1 MSTPKNTRMNNTTQI
16 KQLMK
21 TLVPKKAVLL
31 IILIVFGTISN
42 ISAQESVPLT
52 PRPGA
57 QFSNIRGNMV
67 MTGNDIVG
75 VIEDDDGN
83 TFTNPNRSYNG
94 NDNNGNYVTA
104 FIDVDNDPTTFSSSE
119 AGLTVPREDCSRLV
133 YAGLYWSANYYMARE
148 DSPIDDT
155 DDEISSFSVTGTS
168 LIINNGPLAQM
179 YTARNS
185 EFSNDNSDIEFDPV
199 TSYLVVA
206 QPVNGCGI
214 TNATDLN
221 GNIAVIRDGGSCSLR
236 EKVVNAQNAGA
247 VGVVIVNDG
256 GLLPRMT
263 GNGPVINI
271 PAVSIGNDDIT
282 NANFTNGD
290 LIPLLQAETNVV
302 LATLST
308 SSGNDWL
315 TSLPLTDPRKEGP
328 ADFRNVKF
336 KVPGGSYVD
345 VTASSVVFDGYRNTP
360 TNPLGDTANDE
371 VPYVCYADVTSLID
385 PDNPFGTYTV
395 ADMNA
400 TQGFTSGGDGACG
413 GWFLVA
419 VYEDQQESAK
429 FISVS
434 DGFVQIFRGQAPL
447 QFTYSGF
454 TTPTGVNEPV
464 NVRYGT
470 ASLEGDTSL
479 GGDELRIMNT
489 AGGLTAL
496 GQGNASANP
505 TTNFFNGSISFDG
518 NYITD
523 RTPNSENTQGFDM
536 DYFELP
542 NVTKDLVGNGQ
553 TSATFELFT
562 DRDRYSVFFNAFSV
576 TIIEPE
582 LRIIKKVFD
591 LDGSTEITGGN
602 VELGDEVFYD
612 LEIENIGNEDFVD
625 GTVIIT
631 DILPPNTNLLGV
643 VDATLP
649 PGVTYSEVSPGVLEF
664 NIPSSI
670 VETPNDEPVGDGDAP
685 IFIRFRAQL
694 VSSCEELRD
703 ACSDVITNS
712 ATATYTGLQSGT
724 LGSTTSSSQLGVCGD
739 QLNEASN
746 ILVNVPACQLDVT
759 FCNDDL
765 LLVAG
770 TGYNQYTLTGPG
782 IATPIVQ
789 TGPGANVFDVPN
801 PQTGTYT
808 IFKEDTDGVDPSC
821 MSLTEEFTVED
832 FRDITNPV
840 LDYVNGTTIVTEDCS
855 GVPIPQILLCGDQTL
870 LLETNFDPSSLDDIS
885 WQRLVPSGSCVL
897 DPNDPCSL
905 LDGNC
910 TDANWVEVTGGNT
923 PSYTVSEAGD
933 YRILAEFDG
942 GCEIPFYFSVF
953 KNDYQPDLTMNPIEC
968 GSDGSVSV
976 VNVPTNFAFSLNPG
990 GPYTNTT
997 GIFAISTAGDVTVYA
1012 IDTTFPGCEYSET
1025 INVPSID
1032 PSFSVTGVD
1041 PSCVNDDNGTG
1052 FGRINISVTGGIP
1065 EYQYTISSP
1074 ALGAADPII
1083 VPNSSANNGNYTQNN
1098 LPAGTYTVEVI
1109 SNRPTPECVFDAT
1122 VTINP
1127 APAFDAEVV
1136 LLAPETCD
1144 SGALV
1149 QVNVLNGSGN
1159 YLYDNG
1165 DGNFVACNIF
1175 EIPSPANPA
1184 TTYTFRISDN
1194 SVPSGSPA
1202 CVISASIDNITP
1214 YEPIVIDNVTVTQPP
1229 CPGDTGQ
1236 IQVDVSPTVAGRLY
1250 TYQLWDCAADP
1261 NCGNGISDPADP
1273 NDEDPSLWTLVNDIS
1288 STGSQT
1294 ITFTGVPDGNSYVV
1308 QVTHANTTP
1317 AITNPDCSFPVPEP
1331 IICPVTQYGFSIS
1344 SPTGITADVT
1354 LDRPLSCIIG
1364 SEDAIIQVDNI
1375 AGGSGSYE
1383 WSLDNVTFTNVTT
1396 TPFDILVSTDGSY
1409 TVYIRNQGSADCA
1422 APFTINVPALIP
1434 ITDITFS
1441 LGDGDCNSQSSEVS
1455 FEAQPPLSAAD
1466 IAAGVVYEYDVSPDP
1481 ATGTGATG
1489 NTGFLTTNSYTFV
1502 QGIITYTVT
1511 ARRSD
1516 DQCTFSDDYR
1526 VDVIDPIDIT
1536 NAVETT
1542 PVVCVGESN
1551 GALSFN
1557 VINSTSFDYIVTL
1570 TSSGAVVDS
1579 GNGITT
1585 SPVNV
1590 TGLAAGN
1597 YTITVTDT
1605 NPGGSGSPLN
1615 CSDTA
1620 TVDITEPATPLTFT
1634 TSATETNCGADTGTI
1649 TVTANGGRG
1658 NYQYRL
1664 LDSGGGV
1671 LVDYPNTNNV
1681 FTGLAA
1687 DTYTIFVRDGN
1698 SATACEINNTET
1710 IVQSASPT
1718 IALATGG
1725 DNCYDGTDQATQ
1737 WVTITPGIP
1746 TPLGPFEYS
1755 LNGGTG
1761 VAITFLPVATP
1772 APANTFEIPNLTPGN
1787 YTVVVTNTAT
1797 NCSTAALP
1805 FTINPELTITAD
1817 LANDINCNEDANI
1830 TFTAAGGSTVYTQ
1843 FDLYAQ
1849 GSPPTLV
1856 QANITSPHTIS
1867 APGTYVIQVT
1877 DDQGCT
1883 AFSNPETV
1891 TVYEAIATSTP
1902 AITNPDCPSED
1913 GSITITVTA
1922 GEGPFTYVLDGTT
1935 TIGPTGDTTITFANV
1950 PVGAHVI
1957 TITDGTVTTPA
1968 CTLDV
1973 SATITAPTPITA
1985 DIDITQEYR
1994 CDAAGSSTTPQLGE
2008 ITISN
2013 PANGTPPYAYS
2024 IDGVDFSNTTGVFT
2038 GLTDGTYTLYIRD
2051 GSTVSCPENL
2061 GQLTI
2066 EPLVQVIDLSFAAT
2080 QVQCPSLTSEVT
2092 VTATLDGTSTV
2103 MYEITAPAAQGP
2115 NNTGVFPNLISGTTY
2130 TFLARTDTDGCVYTE
2145 TFTVPTVDFIAV
2157 NATVVNEPLCNGQ
2170 SNGELSFTVSGID
2183 LITETYA
2190 YEVSIGGT
2198 IVAQATGQNTAT
2210 IPTGDILAAGTYDIL
2225 VRDERTDCTATDQVI
2240 IGEPDVITF
2249 TIDPLIQDCVANTST
2264 VTISNVMGGS
2274 GTGYTWVLNNS
2285 GGTAVGPSRPVTD
2298 PYLNVPNGTGYQI
2311 IVSDSN
2317 SCVSVTQTL
2326 DINQLPQIAASI
2338 DTGSDFCLDDGTV
2351 SFTINIDGT
2360 NSGTPDYVY
2369 NVALGGTIVIPDT
2382 NVGASTTFTTTP
2394 GLTQAG
2400 TYTITITDSNGCPVT
2415 LTETIEEAVTLD
2427 VTQVDIA
2434 CNVAGVPQ
2442 DASFS
2447 FVVNGGYTP
2456 YDIAVSFNSGA
2467 FVDHLTNVTAPFTDY
2482 IATSGAGT
2490 YEFRVTD
2497 DRGCT
2502 FTTSPFTVTD
2512 PVPPTITAPDVN
2524 VDCFGDTG
2532 TVVVTVTGTETPY
2545 EIDFNGAGFVTIT
2558 GTQISFPNLAAGTYN
2573 YTVRSSRGCLY
2584 PLPTGVGSVD
2594 VIEPSVISGSGTGN
2608 PVTCDDGS
2616 TGNPS
2621 GNVLGSVD
2629 LTITG
2634 GTGPF
2639 IYTLVEASNL
2649 FARPLVPVG
2658 GVTPSNP
2665 IPATAS
2671 TSITF
2676 GDVDF
2681 GQYYV
2686 FVEDANGCTDASPF
2700 GPFDVFSP
2708 ITDLQSV
2715 VTATATCPGGVVF
2728 DIEVQGGSGIDGS
2741 NPPPGFEIR
2750 IVGEPSPGLGD
2761 FVPLNDVP
2769 AGATTIDATT
2779 PIRDHRYGGMTAGAF
2794 DVLDFNRTYILEVR
2808 DLATGCIYQELVP
2821 PLAPPSSPTITQ
2833 NSLSDVSCNVSP
2845 ALDDGEITF
2854 TVSGYDPGV
2863 TSIEW
2868 EVFDQI
2874 TNVSLD
2880 VSLAPGVYSGSAP
2893 VVSPAPLPVTIT
2905 DFPPGQYYVVV
2916 REGTAPFCPSRLDFI
2931 IDIPDP
2937 LTSIATNQTPANS
2950 CGTNAQ
2956 VIMDTDGGT
2965 PFAIPPTADGYTYAL
2980 VPSPSVDPG
2989 TYPLNS
2995 NVIDLGNTNAQVQD
3009 IWVADAN
3016 GCSFGPITVTT
3027 VVNPLPTVVAN
3038 FIDDCAYD
3046 NSNIIDIDGT
3056 GLGTLLYQLDGGTA
3070 VAGSID
3076 NNNHQFIVSTPG
3088 TYTITITDDSGCSAS
3103 TPVTVYGELTISA
3116 AFTTAP
3122 DCENATG
3129 VIETTIASG
3138 VVQGTLT
3145 YVLQDGTGTPTGNTT
3160 GDATG
3165 IYTGVAPGSYI
3176 VVVTDDGRG
3185 TTPFCSFSAPVS
3197 IDAPTPPV
3205 LVPETTFV
3213 TCIGDT
3219 DGVITAALTVAS
3231 TDADPAV
3238 TYQYEIIA
3246 GPVTRPLQT
3255 SPVFSGLGIGTY
3267 TVQVTVTKPNGSLN
3281 VICLDTEDYIIDQP
3295 SDPLATVVIET
3306 PYGCTGAVVN
3316 FPVITVDNF
3325 SGGNAPYEISYTDP
3339 SGNVVGPVDPATLDT
3354 DAGLAGI
3361 QIIANEAGNYT
3372 FTIFDVNDCP
3382 NVLAPLPIPVF
3393 PVMTDAVVNLVTGIN
3408 CTTNTEE
3415 VTVTVTGG
3423 TGPFDFI
3430 ETNGAVPSQLGVPS
3444 GGATTTSA
3452 SFFLPGV
3459 GNYTFRVF
3467 DQGTQCSIETLPY
3480 NIIPYDTIEAE
3491 IAVVTPD
3498 ILCFGDATGNIELT
3512 VTGHSGLY
3520 NYTVTNT
3527 TTGTVTGP
3535 IGADTT
3541 VQNPITITG
3550 LEAGSIEVSITDP
3563 VSTCEDTSNVVT
3575 IAQPAELILT
3585 FTGNDAGFC
3594 TSDGRIRVEASGG
3607 TPPYT
3612 FTADDGVNPVF
3623 TNNTGDF
3630 SLPGSVAGTPY
3641 IVTVTDANSCS
3652 SNPGAIPFNVFVTA
3666 DPTLNPLTVDDVC
3679 THDGSYVITASGVSN
3694 VGVPP
3699 GTGALQFQLNGGAI
3713 EDANNGL
3720 TSTNITVGTPGTYTV
3735 TAYDENGCPTN
3746 TESITIL
3753 PELIASADFTV
3764 DPTCRN
3770 LDGTITVTVTGGSDF
3785 GTNPGNFTF
3794 TLRDEG
3800 TNAIVAGPQ
3809 VGNNIF
3815 TLIAAGDYIVE
3826 ISDINIPAITAPCS
3840 IVIDVPEL
3848 AVPVDPIVT
3857 ATATPISCIGAT
3869 DGTVTAT
3876 LDPTTD
3882 DDGPYTYQ
3890 IFVDIGG
3897 GVPGVQV
3904 GVDQID
3910 DPVFTGL
3917 ATGDYVVVVTSDRD
3931 CSGQDTITVP
3941 NATQVTAVAA
3951 QSNYSCNPAD
3961 NSEVFPVIT
3970 VTIENGIPPYTV
3982 TYVTPSGNTVTVI
3995 DVVDA
4000 NGNPADGVQ
4009 LEILADEEGD
4019 YAITVTD
4026 FNGCNTAPDVTI
4038 IETVNPFPIM
4048 INPAVTVV
4056 TDITCAVDEEVTV
4069 SVQGGSGDFLFELID
4084 NAGAVI
4090 NPPAPVDTPAGTF
4103 TANFVLP
4110 RPLGIYTFRITD
4122 QITMCTITV
4131 THEIDEFDFV
4141 ELIAAQETPESCLGD
4156 ADGTINISITG
4167 YTGPYT
4173 FTILDENGNP
4183 TAFSGTGDTTTD
4195 PDPYILPV
4203 SLPQGLYIVEIVETA
4218 DPLCTERSNAVAVM
4232 GPGSPI
4238 VTAISPIN
4246 IVESCLPGAD
4256 GSFQASVTGAQGAV
4270 TYTLTPG
4277 GVTNTTGLF
4286 ENLTVGLYTVTAEDS
4301 QGCTDDEQFTIQAPN
4316 AIIVDPIADSS
4327 VTCFE
4332 DTDGT
4337 ITVVASGGQGP
4348 GTYLYTLTFPDGT
4361 TTSGPQSVN
4370 VFNNL
4375 GAGTYTI
4382 TVSDNL
4388 NCTATTTA
4396 IINEP
4401 NEVTVNIDSVTQVT
4415 CDINTIDVT
4424 ISGTSDV
4431 AITEYYYI
4439 DQDGN
4444 QVANGGSGVFTGLGA
4459 GEYQFFVEDVNGC
4472 RSQLSSPVPVIPINQ
4487 IAITLDL
4494 SAAMINC
4501 FNEETAI
4508 IDASVTGGI
4517 GDYIFEL
4524 TNNTTA
4530 QTWGPQSESEFRD
4543 LPPGNYTYLVR
4554 SDRNCVSQVDFD
4566 IINPAE
4572 FENIPPEVTNVVCFG
4587 EDNGS
4592 IIVFAAGGTPDY
4604 SFAISTD
4611 PGQFFNDASDN
4622 VPNQHTFTNLVPGVY
4637 QVFAQD
4643 SNGCGQVYDVTIGE
4657 PDQLMA
4663 NIVGSVTAETC
4674 ADANDGAVTI
4684 DITGGTPPYFT
4695 SITGND
4701 SDFVEG
4707 LLTYMDL
4714 PGGITNIFIRD
4725 SNDCPI
4731 TLPVD
4736 IPEGAILN
4744 GVMSPRAD
4752 CPIYN
4757 DDGTVSQPPVYY
4769 IDFVL
4774 GDDSVDTDII
4784 YNLVSTDGG
4793 ISPGDSL
4800 SPSFVVQPGEYQG
4813 TMTYTPTGCVFDAG
4827 LILIEPY
4834 VPLLPP
4840 VAIMTNNPQDP
4851 NEYEIRI
4858 GGTEPYNNNYTYF
4871 VAIIPNGSTLNDLV
4885 DSDYRELD
4893 TNIFSIDET
4902 SFYALRVVDN
4912 SFNNCVITSS
4922 QELIFINIVIPNYF
4936 TPDGD
4941 GTNDTWYPRQDPFRD
4956 PFFFGNMEVK
4966 VFDRYGR
4973 LLAQFV
4979 GDQGTNN
4986 GWDGIYQGSELPS
4999 GDYWFTIILND
5010 IDNREFT
5017 GHFTLY
5023 R

>member
-1 MSTPKNTRMNNTTQI
+1 
-16 KQLMK
+16 MK
-21 TLVPKKAVLL
+21 TLLPKKAVLL
-31 IILIVFGTISN
+31 MILIVFGTISN
-42 ISAQESVPLT
+42 INAQESVPIT

-75 VIEDDDGN
+75 VIEDDDGT
-83 TFTNPNRSYNG
+83 TFTNPNRNYNG
-94 NDNNGNYVTA
+94 NDNNGNYTTA

-133 YAGLYWSANYYMARE
+133 YAGLYWSANYYMARQ
-148 DSPIDDT
+148 DSPIDFT
-155 DDEISSFSVTGTS
+155 NNEISTNSDTNIA
-168 LIINNGPLAQM
+168 LIINNGPLAQQ

-185 EFSNDNSDIEFDPV
+185 EFSSDNSDVEFSPV

-263 GNGPVINI
+263 GDGPTINI
-271 PAVSIGNDDIT
+271 PSVSVGNDDIS

-308 SSGNDWL
+308 TGDDWL
-315 TSLPLTDPRKEGP
+315 SSLPLTDPRKQGP
-328 ADFRNVKF
+328 ADFRDIKF
-336 KVPGGSYVD
+336 KVPGGTYVD

-360 TNPLGDTANDE
+360 TNPLGDNANDE
-371 VPYVCYADVTSLID
+371 VPYVCYADVTSLLD
-385 PDNPFGTYTV
+385 PANPFGTYTV
-395 ADMNA
+395 ANMNA
-400 TQGFTSGGDGACG
+400 TQGFTTGSDGACG
-413 GWFLVA
+413 GWFLVT

-434 DGFVQIFRGQAPL
+434 DGFVQIFSGQDPL

-454 TTPTGVNEPV
+454 TTPSGVNEPV

-479 GGDELRIMNT
+479 GGDELRIVNT
-489 AGGLTAL
+489 LGGLTAL
-496 GQGNASANP
+496 GQGNATANP
-505 TTNFFNGSISFDG
+505 TTNFFNGSISIDG
-518 NYITD
+518 VYIND
-523 RTPNSENTQGFDM
+523 RTPNSQNTQGFDM
-536 DYFELP
+536 DIFELP

-631 DILPPNTNLLGV
+631 DVLPPNTNLLGV

-649 PGVTYSEVSPGVLEF
+649 PGVTYTEISPGVLQF
-664 NIPSSI
+664 NIPASI
-670 VETPNDEPVGDGDAP
+670 VETPNDEPIGEGDAP

-724 LGSTTSSSQLGVCGD
+724 PGSTTSSSQLGVCGD

-746 ILVNVPACQLDVT
+746 ILVNIPACQLDVT

-808 IFKEDTDGVDPSC
+808 IVKEDTDGVEPSC

-832 FRDITNPV
+832 FRDIANPV

-855 GVPIPQILLCGDQTL
+855 GVPIPQILLCGNQTL

-923 PSYTVSEAGD
+923 PNYTVSEAGD

-953 KNDYQPDLTMNPIEC
+953 KNDYQPMLDANPIEC
-968 GSDGSVSV
+968 GSDGSVTV
-976 VNVPTNFAFSLNPG
+976 VNVPTNFGFSLTSG
-990 GPYTNTT
+990 GPYSDPLDPDNGTF
-997 GIFAISTAGDVTVYA
+997 IISTAGDVTVYA
-1012 IDTTFPGCEYSET
+1012 IDTTFPGCEYTAT

-1041 PSCVNDDNGTG
+1041 PSCINDDNGTG
-1052 FGRINISVTGGIP
+1052 FGQINISVTGGIP

-1236 IQVDVSPTVAGRLY
+1236 IRVDVSPTVAGRLY

-1273 NDEDPSLWTLVNDIS
+1273 SDEDPSLWTLVNDIS

-1354 LDRPLSCIIG
+1354 LDRPLSCIVG

-1383 WSLDNVTFTNVTT
+1383 WSLDNVTFTNITT
-1396 TPFDILVSTDGSY
+1396 TPFDILVNTDGSY
-1409 TVYIRNQGSADCA
+1409 TVYIRNQGSGDCA
-1422 APFTINVPALIP
+1422 APFSIDVPALIP
-1434 ITDITFS
+1434 ITAITFTP
-1441 LGDGDCNSQSSEVS
+1441 GDGDCTNQSSDVS
-1455 FEAQPPLSAAD
+1455 FEAQPALSAAD

-1489 NTGFLTTNSYTFV
+1489 NTGFLTTNSYTIA
-1502 QGIITYTVT
+1502 QGITYTVT

-1542 PVVCVGESN
+1542 PVVCVAESN

-1557 VINSTSFDYIVTL
+1557 VINSTSFDYTVRL

-1615 CSDTA
+1615 CSDTT
-1620 TVDITEPATPLTFT
+1620 TVDVTEPATPLTFT
-1634 TSATETNCGADTGTI
+1634 TTATETNCGASTGTI
-1649 TVTANGGRG
+1649 TVTAAGGRG

-1664 LDSGGGV
+1664 VDSGAAV
-1671 LVDYPNTNNV
+1671 IVDYPNTNNV

-1718 IALATGG
+1718 IALAAGG
-1725 DNCYDGTDQATQ
+1725 DPCYDGTDQASQ
-1737 WVTITPGIP
+1737 WITITPGIP
-1746 TPLGPFEYS
+1746 APLGPFEYS

-1761 VAITFLPVATP
+1761 VAVTFLG
-1772 APANTFEIPNLTPGN
+1772 APANTFEIPNLTPGS

-1805 FTINPELTITAD
+1805 FTINPELTINAT
-1817 LANDINCNEDANI
+1817 LANDINCNADASI
-1830 TFTAAGGSTVYTQ
+1830 TFAAAGGSTVYTQ

-1849 GSPPTLV
+1849 GTPPTLV
-1856 QANITSPHTIS
+1856 QANITSPHGVNT
-1867 APGTYVIQVT
+1867 PGDYVIQVT

-1883 AFSNPETV
+1883 AFSNPVTV
-1891 TVYEAIATSTP
+1891 TAYEAIATSAP
-1902 AITNPDCPSED
+1902 VVTNPNCPTD
-1913 GSITITVTA
+1913 NGSIEITVTA
-1922 GEGPFTYVLDGTT
+1922 GEGPFTYVLDGDITT
-1935 TIGPTGDTTITFANV
+1935 TQGPTGTGPIIFNNV
-1950 PVGAHVI
+1950 SVGAHTI
-1957 TITDGTVTTPA
+1957 TITDGTGASPA

-1973 SATITAPTPITA
+1973 NATITAPVAIDA
-1985 DIDITQEYR
+1985 DAVASDYR
-1994 CDAAGSSTTPQLGE
+1994 CDASGSSTTPQLAD
-2008 ITISN
+2008 ITVTINN
-2013 PANGTPPYAYS
+2013 PGDAVAPFEYS
-2024 IDGVDFSNTTGVFT
+2024 IDGVTWQASNVFT
-2038 GLTDGTYTLYIRD
+2038 GLADGTYIVYVR
-2051 GSTVSCPENL
+2051 GANTVSCPVIAD
-2061 GQLTI
+2061 TIVI
-2066 EPLVQVIDLSFAAT
+2066 EPLVQVTDLSFAAT
-2080 QVQCPSLTSEVT
+2080 QVQCPALTADVT

-2103 MYEITAPAAQGP
+2103 EYEIIAPITVGP
-2115 NNTGVFPNLISGTTY
+2115 QPSNVFTGLTSGTTY

-2145 TFTVPTVDFIAV
+2145 TFTVPTIDFIAV
-2157 NATVVNEPLCNGQ
+2157 NGTVVSEPSCNGFTD
-2170 SNGELSFTVSGID
+2170 GELSFTVSGID
-2183 LITETYA
+2183 LTATTYT
-2190 YEVSIGGT
+2190 YTVNGGT
-2198 IVAQATGQNTAT
+2198 RSAPTNVATTNIGSL
-2210 IPTGDILAAGTYDIL
+2210 GAGVYVIE
-2225 VRDERTDCTATDQVI
+2225 VRDETTLCTAPTTITLTDPAVLTASAVVN
-2240 IGEPDVITF
+2240 PTLTCTADATITVTAAGGNGGYQYELF
-2249 TIDPLIQDCVANTST
+2249 DSTPTSIAGPQASNVFTVSTADTYTITVTDSESCNVSTTAIVVDPTPIAATIDA
-2264 VTISNVMGGS
+2264 
-2274 GTGYTWVLNNS
+2274 
-2285 GGTAVGPSRPVTD
+2285 
-2298 PYLNVPNGTGYQI
+2298 
-2311 IVSDSN
+2311 
-2317 SCVSVTQTL
+2317 
-2326 DINQLPQIAASI
+2326 
-2338 DTGSDFCLDDGTV
+2338 GSDFCLDDGVV

-2360 NSGTPDYVY
+2360 NTGTPDYIY

-2382 NVGASTTFTTTP
+2382 NVGALTTFTTTP
-2394 GLTQAG
+2394 ALTQAG
-2400 TYTITITDSNGCPVT
+2400 IYTITITDSNGCSVA

-2434 CNVAGVPQ
+2434 CNAAGIAQ

-2447 FVVNGGYTP
+2447 FVVNGGYAP

-2467 FVDHLTNVTAPFTDY
+2467 FVDHVTNVIAPFTDY

-2502 FTTSPFTVTD
+2502 FTTSTFTVTD
-2512 PVPPTITAPDVN
+2512 PVAPTITAPTVN

-2532 TVVVTVTGTETPY
+2532 TAVITVTGTETPY

-2558 GTQISFPNLAAGTYN
+2558 GTQITFPNLAENTYN
-2573 YTVRSSRGCLY
+2573 FTVRSSRGCLY
-2584 PLPTGVGSVD
+2584 SDTVEIAAPDEIVETFRD
-2594 VIEPSVISGSGTGN
+2594 EE
-2608 PVTCDDGS
+2608 PVTCG
-2616 TGNPS
+2616 
-2621 GNVLGSVD
+2621 GSVIVTELGAID
-2629 LTITG
+2629 LEIAG
-2634 GTGPF
+2634 GTGPY
-2639 IYTLVEASNL
+2639 IYTLVDASDVSV
-2649 FARPLVPVG
+2649 RPLVPSPNTTTV
-2658 GVTPSNP
+2658 PNP
-2665 IPATAS
+2665 TLPTAS
-2671 TSITF
+2671 TTVRF
-2676 GDVDF
+2676 EGLNF
-2681 GQYYV
+2681 GQYFI
-2686 FVEDANGCTDASPF
+2686 FVEDVNGCVSNPDPI
-2700 GPFDVFSP
+2700 GPFNIFSP
-2708 ITDLQSV
+2708 INDLDPQITPSG
-2715 VTATATCPGGVVF
+2715 TCPGGVTF
-2728 DIEVQGGSGIDGS
+2728 DVLIVGGSGVNPPI
-2741 NPPPGFEIR
+2741 NPPPGFDIR

-2761 FVPLNDVP
+2761 FVPLNDLVTGP
-2769 AGATTIDATT
+2769 TAVDANT
-2779 PIRDHRYGGMTAGAF
+2779 PIRDHRYTG
-2794 DVLDFNRTYILEVR
+2794 LDFNRTYIVEVR
-2808 DLATGCIYQELVP
+2808 DNETNCLYQELVAP
-2821 PLAPPSSPTITQ
+2821 EPPPSAPNIDNFVPT
-2833 NSLSDVSCNVSP
+2833 DVTCNETP
-2845 ALDDGEITF
+2845 ALNNGQISFEI
-2854 TVSGYDPGV
+2854 SGYDPSV
-2863 TSIEW
+2863 TQVSW
-2868 EVFDQI
+2868 EVFDQF

-2880 VSLAPGVYSGSAP
+2880 VTFAPTVYSGSSP
-2893 VVSPAPLPVTIT
+2893 VVSPAALPVTISN
-2905 DFPPGQYYVVV
+2905 FPPGRYYLVV
-2916 REGTAPFCPSRLDFI
+2916 REDNGTLCPNRQDFE

-2937 LTSIATNQTPANS
+2937 LISVDTNQTPANS

-2956 VIMDTDGGT
+2956 VIMDTEGGT

-2995 NVIDLGNTNAQVQD
+2995 NVIDLGNTNGQVQD
-3009 IWVADAN
+3009 IWVADSR
-3016 GCSFGPITVTT
+3016 GCSFGPVTVTT
-3027 VVNPLPTVVAN
+3027 VVNPLPTVVAS

-3046 NSNIIDIDGT
+3046 NSNVIDVDGT

-3070 VAGSID
+3070 VTGSID

-3088 TYTITITDDSGCSAS
+3088 SYVITITDETGCSVD
-3103 TPVTVYGELTISA
+3103 TLPVVVYDELVISA

-3129 VIETTIASG
+3129 VITTTITSG
-3138 VVQGTLT
+3138 AVIGSGLT
-3145 YVLQDGTGTPTGNTT
+3145 YVLQDGMGTPTTNTT

-3176 VVVTDDGRG
+3176 VVATDDGRG
-3185 TTPFCSFSAPVS
+3185 AMAPFCSFSAPVS
-3197 IDAPTPPV
+3197 IDAPTPPI
-3205 LVPETTFV
+3205 LVTDTSLV

-3219 DGVITAALTVAS
+3219 DGVITAALTAVS

-3255 SPVFSGLGIGTY
+3255 SPIFSGLGIGTY
-3267 TVQVTVTKPNGSLN
+3267 TVQVTVTKPNGALN
-3281 VICLDTEDYIIDQP
+3281 VICIDTEDYIIDQP
-3295 SDPLATVVIET
+3295 TDPTATVALET
-3306 PYGCTGAVVN
+3306 PYGCTGAVIN
-3316 FPVITVDNF
+3316 LPVITVDNF
-3325 SGGNAPYEISYTDP
+3325 SGGNAPYTISYTDP
-3339 SGNVVGPVDPATLDT
+3339 SGNVVGPIDPATLDT
-3354 DAGLAGI
+3354 DAVTAGI

-3372 FTIFDVNDCP
+3372 FTVFDVNNCP
-3382 NVLAPLPIPVF
+3382 NPLAPFNIPAF

-3430 ETNGAVPSQLGVPS
+3430 EINGAVPSQLGVPS
-3444 GGATTTSA
+3444 GGATTTSG

-3480 NIIPYDTIEAE
+3480 EIGPYDTIEAN

-3512 VTGHSGLY
+3512 VTGHTGPY
-3520 NYTVTNT
+3520 DYTVTNT

-3550 LEAGSIEVSITDP
+3550 LEAGNIEVSIIDP
-3563 VSTCEDTSNVVT
+3563 ISTCNDISNVVT
-3575 IAQPAELILT
+3575 ITQPAELLLT
-3585 FTGNDAGFC
+3585 LDSNINANCND
-3594 TSDGRIRVEASGG
+3594 DGRVVVIASGG
-3607 TPPYT
+3607 TAPYT
-3612 FTADDGVNPVF
+3612 FTATDVPSGGTFTTTSTTGIFDLPVIGASTDYTISVVDDNACTSNPI
-3623 TNNTGDF
+3623 
-3630 SLPGSVAGTPY
+3630 SI
-3641 IVTVTDANSCS
+3641 IVTVNRTD
-3652 SNPGAIPFNVFVTA
+3652 NPV
-3666 DPTLNPLTVDDVC
+3666 LNPLTVDDVC
-3679 THDGSYVITASGVSN
+3679 THDGSYVISASGTSN
-3694 VGVPP
+3694 VASPP
-3699 GTGALQFQLNGGAI
+3699 GSGELRFQLDAGVI
-3713 EDANNGL
+3713 EDANNGIIAH
-3720 TSTNITVGTPGTYTV
+3720 TFTVSTPGTYSV
-3735 TAYDENGCPTN
+3735 TAYDENGCPSNVET
-3746 TESITIL
+3746 ITIL
-3753 PELIASADFTV
+3753 PELTATADFTA
-3764 DPTCRN
+3764 DPTCRDT
-3770 LDGTITVTVTGGSDF
+3770 DGTITVTVTGGSDF
-3785 GTNPGNFTF
+3785 STNPGNFTF
-3794 TLRDEG
+3794 TLRDEA
-3800 TNAIVAGPQ
+3800 TNAIVLGPQ
-3809 VGNNIF
+3809 IGNNIF
-3815 TLIAAGDYIVE
+3815 TPVAAGDYIVE
-3826 ISDINIPAITAPCS
+3826 VSDVNIPTITTPCT
-3840 IVIDVPEL
+3840 ITIDVPEL
-3848 AVPVDPIVT
+3848 TVPLDPIPSASST
-3857 ATATPISCIGAT
+3857 AVSCIGAT
-3869 DGTVTAT
+3869 DGTVTVT
-3876 LDPTTD
+3876 LQAGTD
-3882 DDGPYTYQ
+3882 LDGPYTYQ
-3890 IFVDIGG
+3890 IFVDNA
-3897 GVPGVQV
+3897 GVPGAQV
-3904 GVDQID
+3904 GVDQVD
-3910 DPVFTGL
+3910 NPVFTDL
-3917 ATGDYVVVVTSDRD
+3917 PFGDYIVVVTSDRS
-3931 CSGQDTITVP
+3931 CSGQVPVTVA
-3941 NATQVTAVAA
+3941 NATQVAVAIS
-3951 QSNYSCNPAD
+3951 QSPYSCAAD
-3961 NSEVFPVIT
+3961 NSSVFPIIT
-3970 VTIENGIPPYTV
+3970 VTITAGTAPYSIS
-3982 TYVTPSGNTVTVI
+3982 YETPSGVVI
-3995 DVVDA
+3995 TELNIADA
-4000 NGNPADGVQ
+4000 NTSTP
-4009 LEILADEEGD
+4009 EIDYEITADEEGD
-4019 YAITVTD
+4019 YLISVTD
-4026 FNGCNTAPDVTI
+4026 SNSCTTNPITET
-4038 IETVNPFPIM
+4038 ETVAPFPIM
-4048 INPAVTVV
+4048 TNPAVAIV

-4084 NAGAVI
+4084 NTGTVI
-4090 NPPAPVDTPAGTF
+4090 NPPVPVDTPAGTF
-4103 TANFVLP
+4103 TANFILP

-4167 YTGPYT
+4167 YTGPYN

-4195 PDPYILPV
+4195 PNPYILPV
-4203 SLPQGLYIVEIVETA
+4203 LLPQGVYIVEIVETA

-4232 GPGSPI
+4232 GPGAPI

-4246 IVESCLPGAD
+4246 TVESCLPGAD

-4277 GVTNTTGLF
+4277 GITNTTGLF
-4286 ENLTVGLYTVTAEDS
+4286 ENLTAGLYTVTAEDS

-4316 AIIVDPIADSS
+4316 AIIVDPIADSN

-4332 DTDGT
+4332 DTDGS

-4348 GTYLYTLTFPDGT
+4348 GTYLYTLTFPDGV
-4361 TTSGPQSVN
+4361 TTSGPQSIA

-4396 IINEP
+4396 VINEP
-4401 NEVTVNIDSVTQVT
+4401 SEVTVNIDSVTQVT

-4431 AITEYYYI
+4431 AITEYYYV
-4439 DQDGN
+4439 DQNGN

-4494 SAAMINC
+4494 SAANINC

-4530 QTWGPQSESEFRD
+4530 QTWGPQSESEFTN

-4572 FENIPPEVTNVVCFG
+4572 FENIPPEITDVVCFG

-4592 IIVFAAGGTPDY
+4592 IIVFATGGTGLY

-4611 PGQFFNDASDN
+4611 PGQFFNDESDN

-4695 SITGND
+4695 SITNND

-4707 LLTYMDL
+4707 MLTYMDL

-4736 IPEGAILN
+4736 IPEGVILN
-4744 GVMSPRAD
+4744 GIMSPRAD

-4757 DDGTVSQPPVYY
+4757 ADGTVSQLPVYY
-4769 IDFVL
+4769 IDIIL
-4774 GDDSVDTDII
+4774 GDNSVDTDIL
-4784 YNLVSTDGG
+4784 YNLVSLDGG
-4793 ISPGDSL
+4793 VSPGDSL
-4800 SPSFVVQPGEYQG
+4800 SPTFTVEPGEYQG
-4813 TMTYTPTGCVFDAG
+4813 TMTYVPSGCVFDLG
-4827 LILIEPY
+4827 TITIEPY
-4834 VPLLPP
+4834 IPLLPP
-4840 VAIMTNNPQDP
+4840 VAVMTNDPQDP
-4851 NEYEIRI
+4851 NEYEILL
-4858 GGTEPYNNNYTYF
+4858 GGTEPYNNSYTYF
-4871 VAIIPNGSTLNDLV
+4871 VAIIPNGLTINDLT
-4885 DSDYRELD
+4885 DADYRELD

-4912 SFNNCVITSS
+4912 SFNDCPITAS
-4922 QELIFINIVIPNYF
+4922 QELTFINIVIPNYF

-4941 GTNDTWYPRQDPFRD
+4941 GTNDMWYPRQDPFRD

-4973 LLAQFV
+4973 LLAEFV

>member
-1 MSTPKNTRMNNTTQI
+1 
-16 KQLMK
+16 MK
-21 TLVPKKAVLL
+21 TLLPKKAVLL
-31 IILIVFGTISN
+31 MIIIVISAISN
-42 ISAQESVPLT
+42 IRAQELVPFT
-52 PRPGA
+52 PRETRD
-57 QFSNIRGNMV
+57 NIRGNIL

-75 VIEDDDGN
+75 VLEREDVDYDPN
-83 TFTNPNRSYNG
+83 APFDLFTG
-94 NDNNGNYVTA
+94 NNGPYTTA
-104 FIDVDNDPTTFSSSE
+104 FIDVDNDPSTFSSSE
-119 AGLTVPREDCSRLV
+119 ADLRIYNNLPRESCSSIV
-133 YAGLYWSANYYMARE
+133 YAGLYWSANYYMAR
-148 DSPIDDT
+148 DRSVNNFSN
-155 DDEISSFSVTGTS
+155 DEISSGSNTNVV
-168 LIINNGPLAQM
+168 LIINNGRLAQE
-179 YTARNS
+179 YIARYS
-185 EFSNDNSDIEFDPV
+185 EFDSDNSDIQFSPV
-199 TSYLVVA
+199 TSYMVVA
-206 QPVNGCGI
+206 QPENGCGI
-214 TNATDLN
+214 TNGAQLT
-221 GNIAVIRDGGSCSLR
+221 GNIAVIRDGGSCSIR

-247 VGVVIVNDG
+247 VGVVIVNDNN
-256 GLLPRMT
+256 GLMPRLT
-263 GNGPVINI
+263 GDGPTINI
-271 PAVSIGNDDIT
+271 PSVSIGNDDID
-282 NANFTNGD
+282 NANINNGD
-290 LIPLLQAETNVV
+290 LITELRAETNVV
-302 LATLST
+302 LGTLST
-308 SSGNDWL
+308 EDDDQETG
-315 TSLPLTDPRKEGP
+315 LPLTDPRKDGP

-345 VTASSVVFDGYRNTP
+345 ITAENVVWDGYRNTP
-360 TNPLGDTANDE
+360 TNNSDRANDE
-371 VPYVCYADVTSLID
+371 VQYVCYSDVTSLID
-385 PDNPFGTYTV
+385 QDNPFGTYTV

-400 TQGFTSGGDGACG
+400 TNGQTDSSDGACG
-413 GWFLVA
+413 GWMLV
-419 VYEDQQESAK
+419 VIYEDPLESAK
-429 FISVS
+429 YISTS
-434 DGFVQIFRGQAPL
+434 DGYVQIFASGDPEEYM
-447 QFTYSGF
+447 FSGF
-454 TTPTGVNEPV
+454 TTLQGNQPV
-464 NVRYGT
+464 DVRFGS
-470 ASLEGDTSL
+470 AGLEGDRGLT
-479 GGDELRIMNT
+479 GDGLQIENT
-489 AGGLTAL
+489 ANVFTRL
-496 GQGNASANP
+496 GQGNNNTDDVNP
-505 TTNFFNGSISFDG
+505 TTNFFASTISFDHQH
-518 NYITD
+518 ITD
-523 RTPNSENTQGFDM
+523 RNPDSENTMGFDA
-536 DYFELP
+536 
-542 NVTKDLVGNGQ
+542 DLFDLNNDNNTLIGNNQ
-553 TSATFELFT
+553 SDATFRLFT
-562 DRDRYSVFFNAFSV
+562 DGDRYSVFFNAFSV

-582 LRIIKKVFD
+582 LRIIKRVYD
-591 LDGSTEITGGN
+591 TDGTTEITGAS
-602 VELGDEVFYD
+602 VELGDQLFYD
-612 LEIENIGNEDFVD
+612 LEIENIGNEDLVD
-625 GTVIIT
+625 GTIIIT
-631 DILPPNTNLLGV
+631 DILPPNTNL
-643 VDATLP
+643 VDVQTATLP
-649 PGVTYSEVSPGVLEF
+649 PGVTFSEVSPGVVEF
-664 NIPSSI
+664 YIPASL
-670 VETPNDEPVGDGDAP
+670 VETPNDGTPGDVP
-685 IFIRFRAQL
+685 IFIRFRAEL
-694 VSSCEELRD
+694 VSTCEDLRD
-703 ACSDVITNS
+703 ACSDIIQNT
-712 ATATYTGLQSGT
+712 ATATYTGAVSGT
-724 LGSTTSSSQLGVCGD
+724 PGSTLSSNELGVCGNTD
-739 QLNEASN
+739 GEASN
-746 ILVNVPACQLDVT
+746 VLVNVPACQLDVT

-789 TGPGANVFDVPN
+789 TGPGANVFDVAN

-808 IFKEDTDGVDPSC
+808 IFKEDTDGVEPSC

-840 LDYVNGTTIVTEDCS
+840 LDYVNGTTVVTEDCS

-885 WQRLVPSGSCVL
+885 WQRLTPSGSCVL

-910 TDANWVEVTGGNT
+910 TDANWVEVTGGDT
-923 PSYTVSEAGD
+923 SDYTVSEAGD

-942 GCEIPFYFSVF
+942 GCIIPFYFSVF

-997 GIFAISTAGDVTVYA
+997 GIFPISTAGDVTVYA

-1032 PSFSVTGVD
+1032 PTFSVTGVD

-1052 FGRINISVTGGIP
+1052 FGEIVIGVTGGIP

-1074 ALGAADPII
+1074 VLGAADPII

-1159 YLYDNG
+1159 YLFDNG
-1165 DGNFVACNIF
+1165 DGNFVPCNIF
-1175 EIPSPANPA
+1175 EIPSPADPSM
-1184 TTYTFRISDN
+1184 TYTFRVSDQN
-1194 SVPSGSPA
+1194 VPSGEPS

-1214 YEPIVIDNVTVTQPP
+1214 YEPIVIDNVTLTQPP

-1250 TYQLWDCAADP
+1250 TYQLWDCAIDP
-1261 NCGNGISDPADP
+1261 NCGNADQTTWDPTV
-1273 NDEDPSLWTLVNDIS
+1273 WTLVNEIA

-1294 ITFTGVPDGNSYVV
+1294 ITFTGVPDGNSYA
-1308 QVTHANTTP
+1308 VTVLHANTTP
-1317 AITNPDCSFPVPEP
+1317 TINNPDCTFPVPEAN
-1331 IICPVTQYGFSIS
+1331 ICPVRESVFAIT
-1344 SPTGITADVT
+1344 SPIGITADVT
-1354 LDRPLSCIIG
+1354 LDRPLSCIVG

-1375 AGGSGSYE
+1375 AGGSGTYE
-1383 WSLDNVTFTNVTT
+1383 WSLDNVTFTNITT

-1409 TVYIRNQGSADCA
+1409 TIYIRNQGSGDCA
-1422 APFTINVPALIP
+1422 APFTIDVPALIP
-1434 ITDITFS
+1434 ITAITFAP
-1441 LGDGDCNSQSSEVS
+1441 GDGDCTNQSSDVS
-1455 FEAQPPLSAAD
+1455 FEAQPALSAAD

-1489 NTGFLTTNSYTFV
+1489 NTGFLTTNSYTIA
-1502 QGIITYTVT
+1502 QGITYTIT

-1557 VINSTSFDYIVTL
+1557 VINSTSFDYVVRL
-1570 TSSGAVVDS
+1570 TSSGVVVDS

-1585 SPVNV
+1585 TPVNV

-1620 TVDITEPATPLTFT
+1620 TVDVTEPATPLTFT
-1634 TSATETNCGADTGTI
+1634 TAPTETNCGANTGTI

-1664 LDSGGGV
+1664 VNSGGTV
-1671 LVDYPNTNNV
+1671 IVDYPNTSNI

-1698 SATACEINNTET
+1698 DPATACEINNTET
-1710 IVQSASPT
+1710 IIESASPT
-1718 IALATGG
+1718 ITLATGG
-1725 DNCYDGTDQATQ
+1725 DPCYDGTNQASQ
-1737 WVTITPGIP
+1737 WVTIAPGINP
-1746 TPLGPFEYS
+1746 PLGPFEYIIDRGS
-1755 LNGGTG
+1755 GPETP
-1761 VAITFLPVATP
+1761 VAVVFLP
-1772 APANTFEIPNLTPGN
+1772 APNDDTFEIDNLAPGS
-1787 YTVVVTNTAT
+1787 YTVFVRNTNTQCIT
-1797 NCSTAALP
+1797 NTEG
-1805 FTINPELTITAD
+1805 FTINQELTITASPD
-1817 LANDINCNEDANI
+1817 KDIDCNGDAIISFVAVGGSGTYTYEIFREGTPDVSILANASSPYSSNLLTPGDYFVRVVDSQNC
-1830 TFTAAGGSTVYTQ
+1830 
-1843 FDLYAQ
+1843 
-1849 GSPPTLV
+1849 
-1856 QANITSPHTIS
+1856 S
-1867 APGTYVIQVT
+1867 A
-1877 DDQGCT
+1877 D
-1883 AFSNPETV
+1883 SNPVTV
-1891 TVYEAIATSTP
+1891 TAYEAVVATPTP
-1902 AITNPDCPSED
+1902 TDPSCNGEN
-1913 GSITITVTA
+1913 GSITVDVTA
-1922 GEGPFTYVLDGTT
+1922 GEGPFTYVLNGTT
-1935 TIGPTGDTTITFANV
+1935 TIGPTGDTSVTFNNV
-1950 PVGAHVI
+1950 PPGTHSVV
-1957 TITDGTVTTPA
+1957 ITDGSGATPPCETTLNNIILTSP
-1968 CTLDV
+1968 DPIV
-1973 SATITAPTPITA
+1973 ATIDEDFRALSCVAPLDAQAQITA
-1985 DIDITQEYR
+1985 ITGGSGSYEY
-1994 CDAAGSSTTPQLGE
+1994 
-2008 ITISN
+2008 
-2013 PANGTPPYAYS
+2013 
-2024 IDGVDFSNTTGVFT
+2024 
-2038 GLTDGTYTLYIRD
+2038 
-2051 GSTVSCPENL
+2051 
-2061 GQLTI
+2061 
-2066 EPLVQVIDLSFAAT
+2066 
-2080 QVQCPSLTSEVT
+2080 SL
-2092 VTATLDGTSTV
+2092 D
-2103 MYEITAPAAQGP
+2103 
-2115 NNTGVFPNLISGTTY
+2115 GTTY
-2130 TFLARTDTDGCVYTE
+2130 TPVGAIPFTIDFAADGSYTLYVRNLSTDDCEE
-2145 TFTVPTVDFIAV
+2145 TFPITIDPLLEVESVTVTP
-2157 NATVVNEPLCNGQ
+2157 
-2170 SNGELSFTVSGID
+2170 GI
-2183 LITETYA
+2183 E
-2190 YEVSIGGT
+2190 
-2198 IVAQATGQNTAT
+2198 
-2210 IPTGDILAAGTYDIL
+2210 
-2225 VRDERTDCTATDQVI
+2225 DCTAQTIEVTLSAAPLLTAPVVYDFEVSPNPATNVGGSSTGFNATTNYTFTNGITYRVTARRSDSNCTEFVDFNRPLIDEIEITSAAQSQPVTCNGGNDGALAFNVDTTLFPNFTFEVRGPSPATTLVFSGTYPADPLTVTGLSVGTYTINVTDANGAVTTNCSDTATVTI
-2240 IGEPDVITF
+2240 TEPTVITF
-2249 TIDPLIQDCVANTST
+2249 TPELDQTCNDNT
-2264 VTISNVMGGS
+2264 VTVSNETGGNGPVYTYTITHPTN
-2274 GTGYTWVLNNS
+2274 GTSLGPQATTIPFTGILND
-2285 GGTAVGPSRPVTD
+2285 ATD
-2298 PYLNVPNGTGYQI
+2298 PYTITVFDTTG
-2311 IVSDSN
+2311 V
-2317 SCVSVTQTL
+2317 CFGTQTL
-2326 DINQLPQIAASI
+2326 LITQLPAVTLSI
-2338 DTGSDFCLDDGTV
+2338 TSQELCLDDGLTSVEIEITSGSPDYSYDVTRNGTQIV
-2351 SFTINIDGT
+2351 SNTPLGAGNTTINET
-2360 NSGTPDYVY
+2360 FTQSGTY
-2369 NVALGGTIVIPDT
+2369 I
-2382 NVGASTTFTTTP
+2382 
-2394 GLTQAG
+2394 
-2400 TYTITITDSNGCPVT
+2400 ITVTDSVGCT
-2415 LTETIEEAVTLD
+2415 ETETIIIEPAVEL
-2427 VTQVDIA
+2427 VVNQVDII
-2434 CNVAGVPQ
+2434 CNAAGVSQ

-2447 FVVNGGYTP
+2447 FAVNGGYAP

-2467 FVDHLTNVTAPFTDY
+2467 FVDHVTNVIAPFLDY

-2512 PVPPTITAPDVN
+2512 PAPIAITADDVN
-2524 VDCFGDTG
+2524 VACFGDTG
-2532 TVVVTVTGTETPY
+2532 TAIIIVTGTEAPY
-2545 EIDFNGAGFVTIT
+2545 EIDFENTGTFVTIT
-2558 GTQISFPNLAAGTYN
+2558 GTQITFPNLAEGVYDF
-2573 YTVRSSRGCLY
+2573 TVRSARGCLETDTVEIIA
-2584 PLPTGVGSVD
+2584 PD
-2594 VIEPSVISGSGTGN
+2594 IISGSGMGN

-2616 TGNPS
+2616 GGGPS
-2621 GNVLGSVD
+2621 GNILGSVD

-2639 IYTLVEASNL
+2639 TYTLVEASNL
-2649 FARPLVPVG
+2649 FVRPLVAVPG
-2658 GVTPSNP
+2658 ATPSNP
-2665 IPATAS
+2665 IINTPS

-2700 GPFDVFSP
+2700 GPFNVFSQ
-2708 ITDLQSV
+2708 ISDLQSV

-2728 DIEVQGGSGIDGS
+2728 DVQVLGGAGVNPPAD
-2741 NPPPGFEIR
+2741 PPPGFEIR

-2761 FVPLNDVP
+2761 FVPLNDIPLGPTAV
-2769 AGATTIDATT
+2769 DANT

-2808 DLATGCIYQELVP
+2808 DLATGCIYQELVA
-2821 PLAPPSSPTITQ
+2821 PLAPLSSPIITQ
-2833 NSLSDVSCNVSP
+2833 NSLSDVSCNVTP
-2845 ALDDGEITF
+2845 AVNDGEITF

-2880 VSLAPGVYSGSAP
+2880 VSLAPTVYSGSAP
-2893 VVSPAPLPVTIT
+2893 VVSPAPLPVTISN
-2905 DFPPGQYYVVV
+2905 FPPGQYYVVV
-2916 REGTAPFCPSRLDFI
+2916 REGTAPFCPSRFDFV

-2937 LTSIATNQTPANS
+2937 LISIDTNQTPANS

-2956 VIMDTDGGT
+2956 VIMDTNGGT
-2965 PFAIPPTADGYTYAL
+2965 PFGIPPTADGYQYAL
-2980 VPSPSVDPG
+2980 IADDGFGSPVTTPTVLADF
-2989 TYPLNS
+2989 PLTS
-2995 NVIDLGNTNAQVQD
+2995 NVIDLGNTVQTLHIFVID
-3009 IWVADAN
+3009 DN
-3016 GCSFGPITVTT
+3016 GCTFGPVTVNT

-3046 NSNIIDIDGT
+3046 NSNVIDVDGT
-3056 GLGTLLYQLDGGTA
+3056 GLGTNLLYQIDGGTA
-3070 VAGSID
+3070 VNGSID

-3088 TYTITITDDSGCSAS
+3088 TYTITITDDSGCSVS
-3103 TPVTVYGELTISA
+3103 TPVTVYGELVISA
-3116 AFTTAP
+3116 EFTVAP
-3122 DCENATG
+3122 DCQNPTG
-3129 VIETTIASG
+3129 EITTSIDSG
-3138 VVQGTLT
+3138 AAIGTLT
-3145 YVLQDGTGTPTGNTT
+3145 YELQDNTGTPIGNNT

-3165 IYTGVAPGSYI
+3165 VYTGVAPGEYI
-3176 VVVTDDGRG
+3176 VEVTDDGRG
-3185 TTPFCSFSAPVS
+3185 TAPFCSFTAPVS
-3197 IDAPTPPV
+3197 IDAPEIPV
-3205 LVPETTFV
+3205 LVVPAANLSISCNGAADATIVVDLGASFDPDAVYTYE
-3213 TCIGDT
+3213 
-3219 DGVITAALTVAS
+3219 ITAPIVVAPQASPIFPNLGPGTYTVVVTATQENGPGATDDVVCTGTADYTVDDVTIPSADVNQVAQFDCDANTNAS
-3231 TDADPAV
+3231 F
-3238 TYQYEIIA
+3238 EITNIMGGN
-3246 GPVTRPLQT
+3246 GPGYTAEITRPDATVISNVPLTLPTTIIEAPIPGIYNVQIFDVNNCPSAVDNVNIAAYTPMSNLLVTQT
-3255 SPVFSGLGIGTY
+3255 QAINCQTPPPAGAGDEIVEVSVAGGSGDFLFQRLDNAVDQNVLDFIDTPSGSSLAQFFNLPAIGTY
-3267 TVQVTVTKPNGSLN
+3267 TFRV
-3281 VICLDTEDYIIDQP
+3281 IDQ
-3295 SDPLATVVIET
+3295 
-3306 PYGCTGAVVN
+3306 G
-3316 FPVITVDNF
+3316 
-3325 SGGNAPYEISYTDP
+3325 
-3339 SGNVVGPVDPATLDT
+3339 
-3354 DAGLAGI
+3354 
-3361 QIIANEAGNYT
+3361 
-3372 FTIFDVNDCP
+3372 DVNG
-3382 NVLAPLPIPVF
+3382 LGL
-3393 PVMTDAVVNLVTGIN
+3393 N
-3408 CTTNTEE
+3408 CDIITTYDVPE
-3415 VTVTVTGG
+3415 
-3423 TGPFDFI
+3423 FDFMDVNI
-3430 ETNGAVPSQLGVPS
+3430 
-3444 GGATTTSA
+3444 TS
-3452 SFFLPGV
+3452 SSNL
-3459 GNYTFRVF
+3459 T
-3467 DQGTQCSIETLPY
+3467 
-3480 NIIPYDTIEAE
+3480 
-3491 IAVVTPD
+3491 
-3498 ILCFGDATGNIELT
+3498 CFGNN
-3512 VTGHSGLY
+3512 S
-3520 NYTVTNT
+3520 
-3527 TTGTVTGP
+3527 
-3535 IGADTT
+3535 
-3541 VQNPITITG
+3541 
-3550 LEAGSIEVSITDP
+3550 GSIEFEVTGYTDSFDYDVRDATTLVPVASGNELAGFTNPIVVNGLPAGTFEVFIQELDYPFCDEVSGQ
-3563 VSTCEDTSNVVT
+3563 VT
-3575 IAQPAELILT
+3575 ITQPENLVLT
-3585 FTGNDAGFC
+3585 LDDNINANC
-3594 TSDGRIRVEASGG
+3594 NENGRVIVSVTGG

-3612 FTADDGVNPVF
+3612 FNDGVNAPVV
-3623 TNNTGDF
+3623 TSSTTVEF
-3630 SLPGSVAGTPY
+3630 SLPGGPAPGINY
-3641 IVTVTDANSCS
+3641 NITVTDTNSCPATPVS
-3652 SNPGAIPFNVFVTA
+3652 VDVILT
-3666 DPTLNPLTVDDVC
+3666 DPPVLNSLTVDDVC
-3679 THDGSYVITASGVSN
+3679 MHDGSYVITATGTSN
-3694 VGVPP
+3694 VAAPP

-3720 TSTNITVGTPGTYTV
+3720 TSTNITVSTPGTYTV
-3735 TAYDENGCPTN
+3735 IAYDENGCPSN
-3746 TESITIL
+3746 TETITIL

-3764 DPTCRN
+3764 DPTCRDLN
-3770 LDGTITVTVTGGSDF
+3770 GTITVTITGGSDF
-3785 GTNPGNFTF
+3785 ATNPGNFTF

-3815 TLIAAGDYIVE
+3815 TLIPAGDYIVE
-3826 ISDINIPAITAPCS
+3826 ISDINIPTITTPCS
-3840 IVIDVPEL
+3840 ITIDVPEL
-3848 AVPVDPIVT
+3848 SVPVDPIVS
-3857 ATATPISCIGAT
+3857 ASANPVSCIGST
-3869 DGTVTAT
+3869 DGTVTVA
-3876 LDPTTD
+3876 LDPATD
-3882 DDGPYTYQ
+3882 DDGPYVYQ
-3890 IFVDIGG
+3890 LFVDTGG
-3897 GVPGVQV
+3897 GVPGAQV
-3904 GVDQID
+3904 GTDQTD
-3910 DPVFTGL
+3910 NPVFTGL
-3917 ATGDYVVVVTSDRD
+3917 PTGNYVAIVTSDRD
-3931 CSGQDTITVP
+3931 CSGQDTVTVP
-3941 NATQVTAVAA
+3941 NATQVTAILA
-3951 QSNYSCNPAD
+3951 QTNYSCNPAD
-3961 NSEVFPVIT
+3961 NSEIFPTIT
-3970 VTIENGIPPYTV
+3970 LTIENGIPPYTV
-3982 TYVTPSGNTVTVI
+3982 TYVTPSGNTVTVV

-4000 NGNPADGVQ
+4000 NGNPADGIQ

-4019 YAITVTD
+4019 YAFTVTD
-4026 FNGCNTAPDVTI
+4026 FNGCNTSPDVTI
-4038 IETVNPFPIM
+4038 IETVAPFPIM
-4048 INPAVTVV
+4048 TNPAVAIV

-4084 NAGAVI
+4084 NAGTVI
-4090 NPPAPVDTPAGTF
+4090 NPPVPVDTPAGTF
-4103 TANFVLP
+4103 TANFILP

-4167 YTGPYT
+4167 YTGPYN

-4195 PDPYILPV
+4195 PNPYILPV
-4203 SLPQGLYIVEIVETA
+4203 LLPQGVYIVEIVETA

-4232 GPGSPI
+4232 GPGAPI

-4246 IVESCLPGAD
+4246 TVESCLPGAD

-4277 GVTNTTGLF
+4277 AITNTTGLF
-4286 ENLTVGLYTVTAEDS
+4286 ENLTAGLYTVTAEDS

-4332 DTDGT
+4332 DTDGS

-4348 GTYLYTLTFPDGT
+4348 GTYLYTLTFPDGV
-4361 TTSGPQSVN
+4361 TTSGPQSIA

-4396 IINEP
+4396 VINEP
-4401 NEVTVNIDSVTQVT
+4401 NEVTVNIDTVTQVT

-4494 SAAMINC
+4494 SAANINC

-4530 QTWGPQSESEFRD
+4530 QTWGPQSESEFTN

-4572 FENIPPEVTNVVCFG
+4572 FENIPPEITDVVCFG

-4592 IIVFAAGGTPDY
+4592 IIVFATGGTGLY

-4611 PGQFFNDASDN
+4611 PGQFFNDESDN

-4695 SITGND
+4695 SITNNPG
-4701 SDFVEG
+4701 DFVEG

-4744 GVMSPRAD
+4744 GIMSPRAD
-4752 CPIYN
+4752 CPVYN
-4757 DDGTVSQPPVYY
+4757 ADGTVSQPPVYY

-4800 SPSFVVQPGEYQG
+4800 SPTFVVQPGEYQG

-4827 LILIEPY
+4827 LITIEPY

-4840 VAIMTNNPQDP
+4840 VAVMTNNPQDP

-4871 VAIIPNGSTLNDLV
+4871 VAIIPNGSTLNDLI

-4912 SFNNCVITSS
+4912 SFNDCPITAS
-4922 QELIFINIVIPNYF
+4922 QELTFINIVIPNYF

-4973 LLAQFV
+4973 LLAEFM